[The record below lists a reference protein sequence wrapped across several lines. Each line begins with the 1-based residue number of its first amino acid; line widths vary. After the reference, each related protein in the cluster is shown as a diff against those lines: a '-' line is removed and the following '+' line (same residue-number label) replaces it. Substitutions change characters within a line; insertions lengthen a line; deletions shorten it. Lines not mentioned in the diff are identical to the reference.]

1 MESRKPVGSR
11 AIGHRTGHRRRAAGA
26 LVTAACIV
34 GLSSATA
41 APAVADPNVPLNS
54 GECKFGTSDIKET
67 PWSLQRLLTN
77 QMWADTRGK
86 GVSVAVIDTGIDAGN
101 SQIRPNIQGAGKKFV
116 AGDGKPTVDR
126 VGHGTKVA
134 GIIAAQPKLGSGFYG
149 IAPEAKVIPLQQ
161 TSEEKAGTS
170 DSLAAAIEY
179 AVQLKVDIINIS
191 QGTDASEEKLIPLKA
206 AIQKA
211 ARQNILIVASAGND
225 GASGKEKNMYPA
237 AFQQF
242 DNVLS
247 VAASDRN
254 NERAPFSQP
263 GSWVD
268 IAAPGVNMVST
279 VPDGGNCVDQGT
291 SFAAP
296 YAAGAAALLIAK
308 HRNEVPRWTPQ
319 QVIWHLEKTAERVRP
334 KADHNIGWGV
344 VDPVAALNDDTRPTT
359 EPQPDKPTNAADGS
373 NIQPAAVTIGESTE
387 ERRARISI
395 YIVGGGLLA
404 VAAVVGSS
412 IAIRDWRRKTGLTPH
427 GEASNG

>member
-1 MESRKPVGSR
+1 M
-11 AIGHRTGHRRRAAGA
+11 
-26 LVTAACIV
+26 
-34 GLSSATA
+34 SSATA

-54 GECKFGTSDIKET
+54 GECKFGTNDITET

-86 GVSVAVIDTGIDAGN
+86 GVRVAVIDTGIDEGN
-101 SQIRPNIQGAGKKFV
+101 SQIKPNIGAGGKKFV
-116 AGDGKPTVDR
+116 PGAGKPTDDR

-134 GIIAAQPKLGSGFYG
+134 GIIAAHPKPSSGFYG

-170 DSLAAAIEY
+170 ESLTAAIDY
-179 AVQLKVDIINIS
+179 AVRLDVDIINIS
-191 QGTDASEEKLIPLKA
+191 QGTDAPEERLGPLKA
-206 AIQKA
+206 AIRKA
-211 ARQNILIVASAGND
+211 ATAGILIVASAGND

-237 AFQQF
+237 AFQEF

-263 GSWVD
+263 GDWVD

-308 HRNEVPRWTPQ
+308 HRNETPKWTPQ
-319 QVIWHLEKTAERVRP
+319 QVIWHLEQTAERVRP
-334 KADHNIGWGV
+334 KADQNIGWGV
-344 VDPVAALNDDTRPTT
+344 VDPVAALNDDIRPTAK
-359 EPQPDKPTNAADGS
+359 PQPDKPSNAADGS
-373 NIQPAAVTIGESTE
+373 NILPAAVTIGESTE

-404 VAAVVGSS
+404 VAAVVGSA
-412 IAIRDWRRKTGLTPH
+412 IALRDWRRKN
-427 GEASNG
+427 A

>member
-1 MESRKPVGSR
+1 MGSR
-11 AIGHRTGHRRRAAGA
+11 AIGHRAGHRRRAAGA

-54 GECKFGTSDIKET
+54 GECKFGTNDIKET

-86 GVSVAVIDTGIDAGN
+86 GVKVAVIDTGIDAGN
-101 SQIRPNIQGAGKKFV
+101 SQIKPNIGGGGKEFV
-116 AGDGKPTVDR
+116 PGEGKPTDDR

-134 GIIAAQPKLGSGFYG
+134 GIIAAIRKPGSGFHG
-149 IAPEAKVIPLQQ
+149 IAPEATVIPLQQ
-161 TSEEKAGTS
+161 TTEEKAGTA
-170 DSLAAAIEY
+170 DSLAAAIDY
-179 AVQLKVDIINIS
+179 AVGMGVDIINIS
-191 QGTDASEEKLIPLKA
+191 QGTDAGPEKLRPLRA
-206 AIQKA
+206 AIQRA
-211 ARQNILIVASAGND
+211 AQKNVLIVASAGND

-237 AFQQF
+237 AFQEF

-263 GSWVD
+263 GEWVD

-308 HRNEVPRWTPQ
+308 HRNEVPKWTPQ
-319 QVIWHLEKTAERVRP
+319 QVIWHLEQTAERVRP
-334 KADHNIGWGV
+334 KADKNIGWGV
-344 VDPVAALNDDTRPTT
+344 VDPVAALNDDTRPTAS
-359 EPQPDKPTNAADGS
+359 PQPDKPSSAADGS
-373 NIQPAAVTIGESTE
+373 NILPAAVTIGESSE

-404 VAAVVGSS
+404 VAAVVGSA
-412 IAIRDWRRKTGLTPH
+412 IALRDWRRKN
-427 GEASNG
+427 A